1 MSEEQRVA
9 LEAHLLKIDGVAMRG
24 NEVTYTTARP
34 AETFSSIA
42 TLLGIDTE
50 ELLRINTEEKVW
62 NLDNGSTM
70 KNPLYL
76 AARNARLLCGTTVK
90 LTHTAAYSE
99 TAYDSWAQCDI
110 CDKWRV
116 IPTQIDTSTIFE
128 CSFVGVS
135 CEVAEDEY
143 TEAPRIVL
151 SPARRR
157 IQMVPAETDIE
168 EHEEQTPKREIGQQ
182 DLHCSP
188 VAKKR
193 CIPDFEFACTCAV
206 LPASARCPLPTGT
219 AAGMFAACLSA
230 CLRACL
236 YILLE
241 PVLQR
246 PCGVEPGYCCY
257 C

>member
-1 MSEEQRVA
+1 MSEEQRAA

-76 AARNARLLCGTTVK
+76 AARNAKLLCGTTVK
-90 LTHTAAYSE
+90 LTHTAAYSASEE

-116 IPTQIDTSTIFE
+116 IPTQMDTSMIFE
-128 CSFVGVS
+128 CSFAGVNCEVAEDEFGVS

-206 LPASARCPLPTGT
+206 LPASARCPLELLL
-219 AAGMFAACLSA
+219 ACL
-230 CLRACL
+230 LRA
-236 YILLE
+236 
-241 PVLQR
+241 
-246 PCGVEPGYCCY
+246 
-257 C
+257 